1 MTKKPFVIGV
11 CGKIASGKSTV
22 LSVFKKHGWFTIDAD
37 KIVHELYKPGM
48 PGQRRVADFFGEE
61 FMKKDG
67 GVDRVKLRKAVFD
80 NEKKLKI
87 LNKLIHPLVLAEVL
101 KILSNAKDVKN
112 IALEA
117 IYFEDKVFGGVIDK
131 ILVVNRSVSAIKKEL
146 NLKRG
151 LSRKVASAI
160 LKSQILPKKVDA
172 KILNNSTLK
181 ALEKKAIMAAWKW
194 KQ

>member
-1 MTKKPFVIGV
+1 MVKKPFVLGV

-37 KIVHELYKPGM
+37 KIVHELYKSGM
-48 PGQRRVADFFGEE
+48 PGQRRISDFFGEE

-67 GVDRVKLRKAVFD
+67 SVNRVKLRGVVFD
-80 NEKKLKI
+80 NAKKLNI
-87 LNKLIHPLVLAEVL
+87 LNRLIHPLVLAEVL
-101 KILSNAKDVKN
+101 KILSNSRDVKN
-112 IALEA
+112 VTLEA
-117 IYFEDKVFGGVIDK
+117 IYFEDKIFDKVIDK
-131 ILVVNRSVSAIKKEL
+131 ILIVERPISAIKKEL
-146 NLKRG
+146 IFGRG
-151 LSRKVASAI
+151 LSAKVTDAI

-172 KILNNSTLK
+172 KIRNNSTLK

>member
-1 MTKKPFVIGV
+1 MVKKPFVLGV

-37 KIVHELYKPGM
+37 KIVHELYRPGM

-61 FMKKDG
+61 FMKKDDS
-67 GVDRVKLRKAVFD
+67 VDRAKLRKAVFD

-101 KILSNAKDVKN
+101 KILSDAKDVEN

-131 ILVVNRSVSAIKKEL
+131 ILVVNRSISAIKKEL
-146 NLKRG
+146 ILKRG
-151 LSRKVASAI
+151 LSKKVANAI

-181 ALEKKAIMAAWKW
+181 VLEKKAIMAAWKW
-194 KQ
+194 KR

>member
-1 MTKKPFVIGV
+1 MAKKPFVLGV

-37 KIVHELYKPGM
+37 KIVHDLYKADM
-48 PGQRRVADFFGEE
+48 PGQRRIADFFGEE
-61 FMKKDG
+61 FIKKDG
-67 GVDRVKLRKAVFD
+67 SVNRVKLRSVVFD

-101 KILSNAKDVKN
+101 KILSGSKDVKN

-131 ILVVNRSVSAIKKEL
+131 ILIVDRPVSAIKKEL
-146 NLKRG
+146 ILKRG
-151 LSRKVASAI
+151 LSCKVTDAI
-160 LKSQILPKKVDA
+160 LRAQILPKKVDA
-172 KILNNSTLK
+172 KIINNSTLK

-194 KQ
+194 KR

>member
-1 MTKKPFVIGV
+1 MMKKPFVLGI

-22 LSVFKKHGWFTIDAD
+22 LSVFKKYGWFAIDAD
-37 KIVHELYKPGM
+37 KIVHELYKADM
-48 PGQRRVADFFGEE
+48 PGQRRIADFFGEE

-67 GVDRVKLRKAVFD
+67 SVDRAKLRKVVFD

-101 KILSNAKDVKN
+101 KILSDAKDVKN

-117 IYFEDKVFGGVIDK
+117 IYFGDKVFGGVIDK
-131 ILVVNRSVSAIKKEL
+131 ILVVDRPVSAIKKEL
-146 NLKRG
+146 ISGRG
-151 LSRKVASAI
+151 LSRKVTDAI
-160 LKSQILPKKVDA
+160 LKVQILPKKVDA

-181 ALEKKAIMAAWKW
+181 VLEKKAIMAAWKW
-194 KQ
+194 KR

>member
-1 MTKKPFVIGV
+1 MLKKPFVLGI

-22 LSVFKKHGWFTIDAD
+22 LSVFKKHRWFTIDAD
-37 KIVHELYKPGM
+37 KIVHKLYKADM
-48 PGQRRVADFFGEE
+48 PGQRRIADFFGEE
-61 FMKKDG
+61 FVKKDG
-67 GVDRVKLRKAVFD
+67 SVNRAKLRKVVFD

-101 KILSNAKDVKN
+101 KILSDSRDVKN

-131 ILVVNRSVSAIKKEL
+131 ILVVNRPVSAIKKEL
-146 NLKRG
+146 ISGRG
-151 LSRKVASAI
+151 LSCKVTDAI

-172 KILNNSTLK
+172 RIINNSTLK